1 MDDDIRDQPSAAS
14 RFGSW
19 LAIKYQHYLD
29 RLTPYTGVRWGIAIF
44 TILLFCWR
52 IFAVQGFY
60 IVTYALFIYY
70 LNMFLAFLTP
80 RIDPAF
86 EADSEGKLVSILCS
100 ELLQMKKVPLCRAA
114 TTKNSDRS
122 CAVCRS
128 SNFGSFVCCS
138 QTTLFRLKTMKSTL
152 IAFFMTFFELFDIP
166 VFWPILVMYFFV
178 LTFLTMKRQIM
189 HMIRYRY
196 IPFTFGKPR
205 PHGKEDSGKLVASDS
220 TAHNS
225 PLLIPASPSA

>member
-1 MDDDIRDQPSAAS
+1 MDDDIRDQPSATS

-29 RLTPYTGVRWGIAIF
+29 RLTPYTGVRWGIAIL
-44 TILLFCWR
+44 TIFLFCWR

-86 EADSEGKLVSILCS
+86 EMDSEDEEGPTL
-100 ELLQMKKVPLCRAA
+100 P
-114 TTKNSDRS
+114 RS
-122 CAVCRS
+122 
-128 SNFGSFVCCS
+128 NNEE
-138 QTTLFRLKTMKSTL
+138 FRPFMRRLPEFKFWLKTMKSTL
-152 IAFFMTFFELFDIP
+152 IAFFMTFFEIFDIP

-225 PLLIPASPSA
+225 PLLIPTSSSA